1 VRHYRRIRKLLIAP
15 CDHFWEASDMDHRQS
30 LDMDHRQTLQ
40 SGTVLDGKYRIER
53 ILGSG
58 GFGITYQAY
67 DVRLAATVAIKEYF
81 PSQFGI
87 RDATYSVRP
96 RVEGDRDMFDR
107 LRSSFL
113 REARTLNQFDHPAI
127 VRVFNVFEAYGTAYM
142 VMKYESGSSLK
153 AWLTGLAR
161 LPTQDELDRLTL
173 PLLDALEMMH
183 AAEFLHRDIAPDNI
197 IVRPDGTPV
206 LLDFGAS
213 RRVMGEMTG
222 TLTGV
227 VKKGYS
233 PQEQYAVD
241 GRSQGPWTDIYA
253 LGATLYRCVSNETP
267 DEATQRMLEDK
278 MLPAVD
284 VGAGHYRRAFLAAI
298 DAAIVLRPRGRPQ
311 SIAAWREMLFDGVV
325 VTSGHPRSW
334 PTAAGGGGPQ
344 HGEVTAINGPAHAN
358 SMPRS
363 EPVTGGAASTRQ
375 PAAAASVEMRPSRSG
390 WKMAALAAGLV
401 AFIGGGALFAGW
413 DQVDFGG
420 TPAQILSQVFSDSS
434 KTNETSRRE
443 AEEARQRQEQ
453 QIAQLTREAELRAAE
468 EARQNKLAE
477 EAEAS
482 RKANEVRER
491 AAEEARR
498 ATEEARRAAE
508 EEARKRQLAEAMEA
522 RRIAEEARKRA
533 IEEGQQ
539 RAAEATRQR
548 KLAEEAEARRVAAEK
563 AQRRQ
568 EDEVNRLTRE
578 AAERAS
584 EATRRQIEEE
594 ASQRRLAEDVTQQRK
609 SELAELRR
617 KFEEAQ
623 QRASDA
629 SQLRAAEEAR
639 SRAAAEASA
648 KEAKERTKIAALSKP
663 PPPAPS
669 GNVFDGRWSISYMAI
684 SPQCRSRANQFTITI
699 SNHRVST
706 RNGAGTGQV
715 SSSGSIRWAAPGRFG
730 PRPVDWTG
738 TFRGNS
744 GSGKYASRFGL
755 CHGRFTAHRL

>member
-1 VRHYRRIRKLLIAP
+1 
-15 CDHFWEASDMDHRQS
+15 MDHRQVS
-30 LDMDHRQTLQ
+30 DMDHRQTLRL
-40 SGTVLDGKYRIER
+40 GTILDGKYRIER

-67 DVRLAATVAIKEYF
+67 DLRLAATVAIKEYF

-96 RVEGDRDMFDR
+96 RVEGDRDMFER

-113 REARTLNQFDHPAI
+113 REARTLNQFDHLAI

-142 VMKYESGSSLK
+142 VMKYESGANLK
-153 AWLTGLAR
+153 SWLADLGR
-161 LPTQDELDRLTL
+161 LPSQDELDRLTA

-233 PQEQYAVD
+233 PQEQYAMD

-267 DEATQRMLEDK
+267 DEATQRMLDDK
-278 MLPAVD
+278 MLPAAE
-284 VGAGHYRRAFLAAI
+284 VGAGSYRPAFLAAI
-298 DAAIVLRPRGRPQ
+298 DAAIVLRPRERPQ

-325 VTSGHPRSW
+325 AAPGHPRSW
-334 PTAAGGGGPQ
+334 PVAAAGSVPRQEEMTAAR
-344 HGEVTAINGPAHAN
+344 EPARV
-358 SMPRS
+358 SPLPRS
-363 EPVTGGAASTRQ
+363 ERTTGAASPRQ
-375 PAAAASVEMRPSRSG
+375 PAAAALVEMRPPRSG
-390 WKMAALAAGLV
+390 WRKAALAAGLV
-401 AFIGGGALFAGW
+401 ALIGGGALFAGW
-413 DQVDFGG
+413 DQVDFTG
-420 TPAQILSQVFSDSS
+420 TPAQILSQVFSDARKSDEKS
-434 KTNETSRRE
+434 NRE
-443 AEEARQRQEQ
+443 SEVARQRKEQ
-453 QIAQLTREAELRAAE
+453 QIAQMTREAEQRAAE
-468 EARQNKLAE
+468 EARQSKLAE
-477 EAEAS
+477 EAEAN
-482 RKANEVRER
+482 RKAEEARER
-491 AAEEARR
+491 AAEEVRR

-508 EEARKRQLAEAMEA
+508 EEARKRLLAEAVEA
-522 RRIAEEARKRA
+522 RRVAEEAHRRA
-533 IEEGQQ
+533 IEEGQR
-539 RAAEATRQR
+539 RAAEAARQR
-548 KLAEEAEARRVAAEK
+548 KLADEAEARRQAAEQ

-568 EDEVNRLTRE
+568 EEEIKRLTRE

-584 EATRRQIEEE
+584 ETTRRQIEEE
-594 ASQRRLAEDVTQQRK
+594 ANQRKLAEDVTQQRRT
-609 SELAELRR
+609 ELAELRR
-617 KFEEAQ
+617 KFEAAQ
-623 QRASDA
+623 QRTEDA
-629 SQLRAAEEAR
+629 SRLRTAEEAR

-648 KEAKERTKIAALSKP
+648 REAKERTKIAALSKP
-663 PPPAPS
+663 PNPAPS
-669 GNVFDGRWSISYMAI
+669 GQSFDGRWSISYTAI
-684 SPQCRSRANQFTITI
+684 SPQCRSRADQFTITI

-706 RNGAGTGQV
+706 RNGAGTGQI
-715 SSSGSIRWAAPGRFG
+715 SSSGSVQWAAPGRFG

-738 TFRGNS
+738 TFRGNF

-755 CHGRFTAHRL
+755 CHGRFTARRL